1 VKNKDRVGSLFKTII
16 KGEWMTFSIAKVNRL
31 PREER
36 EQIYLRLVPES
47 IFEKFQIDRKT
58 LTNPLGEKVVSGIF
72 PPDDN
77 FACIEVKYRPADRDC
92 IFSSQISLSSFMESL
107 HLDFLIINDPF
118 SERFNV
124 DVDEFGRDTL
134 LGTRSR
140 NIPQE
145 IKAMEAGLAPGMVR
159 KGLRLMG
166 EFVKCLESFMASLEL
181 KTVTIGAFYYHNAIL
196 WERYGFTYFKG
207 GKMMEKVHE
216 EFQPGGLLFKKLND
230 SSPFRKKG
238 MEQTIRGRSWAI
250 YDGILAEGLDREW
263 ESPVMY
269 KILGKNSKINTFPGQ
284 VY

>member
-1 VKNKDRVGSLFKTII
+1 
-16 KGEWMTFSIAKVNRL
+16 MTFSIAKVNRL

-36 EQIYLRLVPES
+36 DPIYLRLVPES

-58 LTNPLGEKVVSGIF
+58 LTNPFGERVVRGIF

-77 FACIEVKYRPADRDC
+77 FACIEVKHRSTDRDC
-92 IFSSQISLSSFMESL
+92 IFSCQISLASFMESL

-140 NIPQE
+140 NIPEE
-145 IKAMEAGLAPGMVR
+145 IKAMEVGLAPGMVR

-166 EFVKCLESFMASLEL
+166 EFVKCLESFMVSLEL
-181 KTVTIGAFYYHNAIL
+181 KTVTIGAFYYHNAII
-196 WERYGFTYFKG
+196 WERYGFIYFKG

-216 EFQPGGLLFKKLND
+216 EFRPGGLLFKKLDD
-230 SSPFRKKG
+230 STPFRKKG
-238 MEQTIRGRSWAI
+238 GEQTVRGRSWAI
-250 YDGILAEGLDREW
+250 HDGILTDAFDQEW
-263 ESPVMY
+263 ESPMMY
-269 KILGKNSKINTFPGQ
+269 RILGKDFNVNTFPGQ
-284 VY
+284 IY